1 MGGVF
6 GDMPPER
13 QGRTRLRSLSLMQE
27 LISDGKTELL
37 SSPPSYYD
45 PDQKEKQVRQCVL
58 LLLHKP
64 VPPEINKETK
74 I

>member
-6 GDMPPER
+6 GDVPPER
-13 QGRTRLRSLSLMQE
+13 QGRTRLRSLMQE

>member
-1 MGGVF
+1 MEFSVTCLLKDKGG
-6 GDMPPER
+6 
-13 QGRTRLRSLSLMQE
+13 LACALSLMQE
-27 LISDGKTELL
+27 LISDGETELL

>member
-6 GDMPPER
+6 GDVSPER
-13 QGRTRLRSLSLMQE
+13 QGRTRLRSLSHAGINQRW
-27 LISDGKTELL
+27 KTELL